1 MAMPDLQEY
10 SYTLY
15 QINNVKDNVVS
26 LDWKVINSD
35 NSHLFSCS
43 IENFRRET
51 VNTKFSK

>member
-35 NSHLFSCS
+35 NFHLFSCS
-43 IENFRRET
+43 IENFSRET

>member
-1 MAMPDLQEY
+1 MAMSDLQEY

-26 LDWKVINSD
+26 LDWKVLNSD
-35 NSHLFSCS
+35 NSHFFLCR
-43 IENFRRET
+43 IENFSRET

>member
-1 MAMPDLQEY
+1 MAMSDLQEY

-26 LDWKVINSD
+26 LDWKVLNSD
-35 NSHLFSCS
+35 NSHFFLCR
-43 IENFRRET
+43 IENFSTET